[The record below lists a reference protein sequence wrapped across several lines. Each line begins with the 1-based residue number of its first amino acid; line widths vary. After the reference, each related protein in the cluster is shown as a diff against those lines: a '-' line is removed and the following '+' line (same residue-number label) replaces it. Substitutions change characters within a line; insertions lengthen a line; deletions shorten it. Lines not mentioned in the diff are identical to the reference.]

1 MPKTIDITQGVQTFD
16 DRLDTSRGNP
26 DRKPFGAKGT
36 DQFHMGSEY
45 DVEQSVSPA
54 NDPGPDASVTPTPV
68 LQKFT
73 HKLSNGTT
81 LEADSVEALA
91 ALIEKSFQQQAPV
104 EDLKFDDRPL
114 YTPLE
119 FKRKEL
125 TLQEQ
130 ADLLNLWKEKP
141 QEAMRKLQEAEYG
154 ASMDVILMNLT
165 RAELRELNR
174 RQLEAEAEFMG
185 ECEDYN
191 PTPANGKKMLAFL
204 EENKVPRTKHNLV
217 VAFRKLSAS
226 DPSLIR
232 QPETPTAEPEPG
244 EEVPKPP
251 THVPTNQGR
260 QETLPDQSGDKFALE
275 FAGWPLAKQQEW
287 FAKKRREN
295 RG

>member
-91 ALIEKSFQQQAPV
+91 VLIEKSFQQQAPV

-154 ASMDVILMNLT
+154 ASMDVILMNLSRT
-165 RAELRELNR
+165 ELRELNR
-174 RQLEAEAEFMG
+174 RQVGSRKRNSYGRVRGLQLRREANAKKLTDLSSFEAKAPIKAHNLESG
-185 ECEDYN
+185 L
-191 PTPANGKKMLAFL
+191 PAN
-204 EENKVPRTKHNLV
+204 
-217 VAFRKLSAS
+217 S
-226 DPSLIR
+226 
-232 QPETPTAEPEPG
+232 
-244 EEVPKPP
+244 
-251 THVPTNQGR
+251 
-260 QETLPDQSGDKFALE
+260 
-275 FAGWPLAKQQEW
+275 
-287 FAKKRREN
+287 
-295 RG
+295 